1 MTTLDRLI
9 RSANHIAA
17 NLATDPDPVVA
28 TAKHITDFWDPRM
41 KTMIIANGSDGLDAV
56 AAAAVARLG

>member
-17 NLATDPDPVVA
+17 NLATDSDPVGA
-28 TAKHITDFWDPRM
+28 TTKHITDFWDPRM
-41 KTMIIANGSDGLDAV
+41 KAMIIANGSDGLDAV
-56 AAAAVARLG
+56 AAAAVARLR